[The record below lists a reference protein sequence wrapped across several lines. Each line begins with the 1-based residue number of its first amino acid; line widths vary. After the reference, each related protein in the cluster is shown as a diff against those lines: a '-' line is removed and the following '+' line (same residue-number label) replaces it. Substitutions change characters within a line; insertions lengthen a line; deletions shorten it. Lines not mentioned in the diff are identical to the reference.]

1 MPVLPEYD
9 SQPVTE
15 WQRRLFST
23 MRKMGLRVDVTL
35 AGPDSMQ
42 VTVKYMVTFS
52 PPFLAALARSN
63 ISVGMHIEDRSTFLF
78 TFTKV

>member
-1 MPVLPEYD
+1 MPILPEYV
-9 SQPVTE
+9 SEPVTE

-23 MRKMGLRVDVTL
+23 MKRLDFKVEVTL

-42 VTVKYMVTFS
+42 VTVKYMASFTPQFM
-52 PPFLAALARSN
+52 AALARSN
-63 ISVGMHIEDRSTFLF
+63 ISLGLHIEDRDTFLF